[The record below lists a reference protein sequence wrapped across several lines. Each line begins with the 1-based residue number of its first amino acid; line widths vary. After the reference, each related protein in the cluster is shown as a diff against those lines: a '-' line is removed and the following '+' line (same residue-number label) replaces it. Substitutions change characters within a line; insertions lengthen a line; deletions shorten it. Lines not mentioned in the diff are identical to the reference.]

1 MYLSGGVFWRGLG
14 DSVSGADMSYRYT
27 QQDVKDI
34 LARNQPSKSKY
45 GNKKVVVDNIGFD
58 SKREA
63 ARYNELKLMA
73 GAGLISDL
81 VCHPAY
87 VIKINGIHI
96 CDVILD
102 FRYYDLQKRV
112 TESAIV
118 IEDVKGK
125 DNDLSRLKRKLVEAQ
140 YGFKVTLVK

>member
-1 MYLSGGVFWRGLG
+1 MG
-14 DSVSGADMSYRYT
+14 YRYT

-34 LARNQPSKSKY
+34 LAKNQPSKSKY
-45 GNKKVVVDNIGFD
+45 GNKRVVVDNIGFD

-87 VIKINGIHI
+87 VIKINAIHI

-102 FRYYDLQKRV
+102 FRYFDLKQRD
-112 TESAIV
+112 IV
-118 IEDVKGK
+118 IEDVKSVGT
-125 DNDLSRLKRKLVEAQ
+125 NNALSRLKRKLVEAQ
-140 YGFKVTLVK
+140 YGFKVVLIK